1 MKALC
6 TFFVLVILVAGGAIA
21 FRTFAPEQWN
31 ALFGS
36 ATDNTPAAVQTEE
49 ETTDTAAVT
58 PEDTAASP
66 RVVDEKPSPAA
77 KAKATDKSKPRTAD
91 RPAAKPVDHPANAS
105 GQIGWGVVASIK
117 PTFYNKKGKRIE
129 TKFAPKAGTPF
140 VVTKEIAADGEPAYV
155 VIFDTHPNKP
165 ECVLLGSDCSIIL
178 TPPPDIAP
186 DNADALVAYVK
197 DRGTLRDYYA
207 ARGARDAYE
216 QRARDKHYA
225 ASPAKDLPKLKAQL
239 VKIPG
244 QDREYE
250 AAQKAA
256 KTDSER
262 LKYQDLRKE
271 LRYTATGLQANI
283 RRLTAAKEEWE
294 KDHPYDENAVKRS
307 AVWRRLNQ
315 NVESLAPAA
324 QAIEDRSN

>member
-6 TFFVLVILVAGGAIA
+6 TFFVLVILVTGGAIA
-21 FRTFAPEQWN
+21 FRTFAPDQWN
-31 ALFGS
+31 ALIG
-36 ATDNTPAAVQTEE
+36 AAAVDTPEATQPVE
-49 ETTDTAAVT
+49 ETPEATAPA
-58 PEDTAASP
+58 PEDTPATP

-186 DNADALVAYVK
+186 DSADALVAYVK

>member
-6 TFFVLVILVAGGAIA
+6 TFFVLIILVASGAIA

-36 ATDNTPAAVQTEE
+36 ATDNTPVATQTEE
-49 ETTDTAAVT
+49 ETTDAEAAT
-58 PEDTAASP
+58 PDDTAASP
-66 RVVDEKPSPAA
+66 RADTAKTAPAT
-77 KAKATDKSKPRTAD
+77 KAEATNKTKPRATD

-165 ECVLLGSDCSIIL
+165 ECVLLASDCSIIL

-197 DRGTLRDYYA
+197 DREALRDYYA

-216 QRARDKHYA
+216 QRARDKHFA

-239 VKIPG
+239 AKIPA

-271 LRYTATGLQANI
+271 LRYTATGLQSNI
-283 RRLTAAKEEWE
+283 RRLTAAKAEWE
-294 KDHPYDENAVKRS
+294 KDHPYDENAVKRT

-324 QAIEDRSN
+324 QAIESRAN

>member
-6 TFFVLVILVAGGAIA
+6 TFFVLAILVAGGAIA
-21 FRTFAPEQWN
+21 FRTFAPDQWN
-31 ALFGS
+31 ALIG
-36 ATDNTPAAVQTEE
+36 AAAVDTPEATQPVE
-49 ETTDTAAVT
+49 ETPEATAPA
-58 PEDTAASP
+58 PEDTPATP

-186 DNADALVAYVK
+186 DSADALVAYVK

>member
-36 ATDNTPAAVQTEE
+36 AADNTPVATQTEE
-49 ETTDTAAVT
+49 DVTDAEAAT
-58 PEDTAASP
+58 PDDTAASP
-66 RVVDEKPSPAA
+66 RADAA
-77 KAKATDKSKPRTAD
+77 KTAPATKAKTSNKSKPRAAD
-91 RPAAKPVDHPANAS
+91 RPVAKPIDHPANAS

-165 ECVLLGSDCSIIL
+165 ECVLLASDCSIIL
-178 TPPPDIAP
+178 APPPDIAP

-197 DRGTLRDYYA
+197 DREALRDYYA

-216 QRARDKHYA
+216 QRAHDKHFA

-239 VKIPG
+239 AKIPA

-271 LRYTATGLQANI
+271 LRYTATGLQSNI
-283 RRLTAAKEEWE
+283 RRLTAAKAEWE
-294 KDHPYDENAVKRS
+294 KSHPYDENAVKRT

-324 QAIEDRSN
+324 QAIESRAN

>member
-6 TFFVLVILVAGGAIA
+6 TFFVLIILVAGGAIA

-31 ALFGS
+31 ALFG
-36 ATDNTPAAVQTEE
+36 AAAVDTPEATQPVE
-49 ETTDTAAVT
+49 ETPEATAPA
-58 PEDTAASP
+58 PEDTPATP
-66 RVVDEKPSPAA
+66 PTVGEKPSPAA

-186 DNADALVAYVK
+186 DSADALVAYVK

>member
-6 TFFVLVILVAGGAIA
+6 TFFVLVILVTGGAIA
-21 FRTFAPEQWN
+21 FRTFAPDQWN
-31 ALFGS
+31 ALIG
-36 ATDNTPAAVQTEE
+36 AAAVDTPEATQPVE
-49 ETTDTAAVT
+49 ETPEATALA
-58 PEDTAASP
+58 PEDTPATP

-186 DNADALVAYVK
+186 DSAEALVAYVK

>member
-6 TFFVLVILVAGGAIA
+6 TFFVLAILVAGGAIA
-21 FRTFAPEQWN
+21 FRTFAPDQWN
-31 ALFGS
+31 ALIG
-36 ATDNTPAAVQTEE
+36 AAAVDTPEATQPVE
-49 ETTDTAAVT
+49 ETPEATAPA
-58 PEDTAASP
+58 PEDTPATP
-66 RVVDEKPSPAA
+66 PTVGEKPSPAA

-186 DNADALVAYVK
+186 DSADALVAPTSNAPVTNTTPPPPPK
-197 DRGTLRDYYA
+197 TSPNSRPNSS
-207 ARGARDAYE
+207 
-216 QRARDKHYA
+216 K
-225 ASPAKDLPKLKAQL
+225 SPAKTASMKPPKR
-239 VKIPG
+239 PP
-244 QDREYE
+244 RP
-250 AAQKAA
+250 
-256 KTDSER
+256 T
-262 LKYQDLRKE
+262 
-271 LRYTATGLQANI
+271 
-283 RRLTAAKEEWE
+283 
-294 KDHPYDENAVKRS
+294 PS
-307 AVWRRLNQ
+307 A
-315 NVESLAPAA
+315 
-324 QAIEDRSN
+324 

>member
-6 TFFVLVILVAGGAIA
+6 TLFVLVILVAGGAIA
-21 FRTFAPEQWN
+21 FRIFAPEQWN
-31 ALFGS
+31 ALIG
-36 ATDNTPAAVQTEE
+36 AAAVDTPIAAHPVEETPDAATPA
-49 ETTDTAAVT
+49 
-58 PEDTAASP
+58 PEDTADAP
-66 RVVDEKPSPAA
+66 RAAAEKTAPATQA
-77 KAKATDKSKPRTAD
+77 KPKTETKPRATE
-91 RPAAKPVDHPANAS
+91 RPVAKPADHPANAS

-186 DNADALVAYVK
+186 DSADALVAYVK

-324 QAIEDRSN
+324 QAIESRAK

>member
-21 FRTFAPEQWN
+21 FRTFAPDQWN
-31 ALFGS
+31 ALFG
-36 ATDNTPAAVQTEE
+36 
-49 ETTDTAAVT
+49 TAAEAPSAVTQVDAESPEVDAST
-58 PEDTAASP
+58 PESTADTP
-66 RVVDEKPSPAA
+66 RAEAA
-77 KAKATDKSKPRTAD
+77 KPTPVAEAKAAKESKPRTAD

-186 DNADALVAYVK
+186 DSADALVAYVK

-324 QAIEDRSN
+324 QAIENRAN